1 MIIKNEGKIKSTM
14 NLIKETIYT
23 NKLARRFAVYKINKL
38 KSKVKNYERKKRLKK
53 DVSCYD
59 EG

>member
-1 MIIKNEGKIKSTM
+1 M

-23 NKLARRFAVYKINKL
+23 NKLARRFAIYKINKL
-38 KSKVKNYERKKRLKK
+38 KSKVKNYERKKRSAK
-53 DVSCYD
+53 DVCSHD

>member
-1 MIIKNEGKIKSTM
+1 VIIKNEGKIKSTM

-23 NKLARRFAVYKINKL
+23 NKLARRFAIYKINRL
-38 KSKVKNYERKKRLKK
+38 KSKVKNYEKKKRLAKN
-53 DVSCYD
+53 VRSYD

>member
-1 MIIKNEGKIKSTM
+1 M

-23 NKLARRFAVYKINKL
+23 NKLARRFAIYKINKL
-38 KSKVKNYERKKRLKK
+38 KSKVKSYERKKRLKK
-53 DVSCYD
+53 NVSCYD

>member
-1 MIIKNEGKIKSTM
+1 M

-23 NKLARRFAVYKINKL
+23 NKLARRFSIYKINRL
-38 KSKVKNYERKKRLKK
+38 KSKVKNYEKKKRPTKN
-53 DVSCYD
+53 VRSYD

>member
-1 MIIKNEGKIKSTM
+1 MIITSEGKIKSTM

-23 NKLARRFAVYKINKL
+23 NKLARRFAIYKINKL

-53 DVSCYD
+53 NVCSYD

>member
-1 MIIKNEGKIKSTM
+1 M

-23 NKLARRFAVYKINKL
+23 NKLARRFALYKISEF
-38 KSKVKNYERKKRLKK
+38 KSKVKNYERKKRSGKN
-53 DVSCYD
+53 VRSYD